1 MMPTSRVRAL
11 IAEDEP
17 LLAQGLER
25 ELRVAWP
32 ELEIVARAADGPA
45 ATSAALEHLPDVL
58 FLDIQMPGAS
68 GLEVAAE
75 VADEWP
81 NEWPNEWPGGAPGGG
96 LSERPPPLVVFVTA
110 FEHYAVTAFERAAV
124 DYLLK
129 PVTAERLAA
138 TVARLRERLAQR
150 QAPQAPPPGANAEMV
165 RQMQAMALAPP
176 AAHQPGDADAL
187 PEKVRVIRAAVGHRV
202 RMIALA
208 EVICFE
214 AADKYVNVVTE
225 AGDALVRVS
234 LRELAQRLE
243 GVEFTQVHRSVLV
256 NAERITGA
264 ERDEAGHYWL
274 TLRGL
279 TRPLK
284 VSRAFSHLFRPM

>member
-1 MMPTSRVRAL
+1 MTPVRAL

-25 ELRVAWP
+25 ELRAAWP
-32 ELEIVARAADGPA
+32 ELAIVARAADGPT
-45 ATSAALEHLPDVL
+45 ATAAALAQLPDVM

-81 NEWPNEWPGGAPGGG
+81 DEWPDDRPDAAATPAP
-96 LSERPPPLVVFVTA
+96 PPPLVVFVTA
-110 FEHYAVTAFERAAV
+110 FEHYAVAAFERAAV

-129 PVTAERLAA
+129 PVTSERLAA

-150 QAPQAPPPGANAEMV
+150 QAPQAAQPGANAALV
-165 RQMQAMALAPP
+165 RQMQAVAGAP
-176 AAHQPGDADAL
+176 QPTHSADAADAL
-187 PEKVRVIRAAVGHRV
+187 PDKIRVVRAAVGHRV
-202 RMIALA
+202 RMIPLA
-208 EVICFE
+208 EVVCFE

-225 AGDALVRVS
+225 AGEALVRVS
-234 LRELAQRLE
+234 LRELSVRLE

-279 TRPLK
+279 ARPLK